1 VMPTRRPVS
10 IMLDPVHAR
19 ISPPKR
25 LQPLTRARDE
35 NGARRVAAD
44 APSQSKGVSSLRSV
58 LSAIPKAK
66 MLASRVRAA
75 RA

>member
-1 VMPTRRPVS
+1 MP
-10 IMLDPVHAR
+10 DPVRAH

-35 NGARRVAAD
+35 NGARRAAAD